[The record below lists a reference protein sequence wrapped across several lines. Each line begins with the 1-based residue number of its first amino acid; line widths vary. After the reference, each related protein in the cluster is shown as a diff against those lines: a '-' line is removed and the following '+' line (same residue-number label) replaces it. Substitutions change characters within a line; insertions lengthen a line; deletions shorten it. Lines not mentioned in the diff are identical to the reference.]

1 MASEGRKILSI
12 LLVVT
17 AGLFF
22 IGLFVKIALIPII
35 AGIFALLLIFSLNFF
50 RDPDRKIPEGNN
62 IIISPADGKVTTVTT
77 INDPDVGENSKLVS
91 IFLNVFDVHANRV
104 PISGKVVS
112 VNHKDGRFVSAF
124 RHDAADVNEQTT
136 TLFET
141 SLGAVKVKQI
151 AGLIARRILCYAK
164 SGEKMN
170 KGDRL
175 GFIMFGSRTDV
186 IFPPSVNVLVKVGQR
201 VVGTETI
208 IGNFVNEKKTNPS

>member
-1 MASEGRKILSI
+1 MAPEGRKILSI
-12 LLVVT
+12 LLIIT
-17 AGLFF
+17 SGLLF
-22 IGLFVKIALIPII
+22 ISLFTNIVLLPII
-35 AGIFALLLIFSLNFF
+35 AGISSLLLVFSLNFF
-50 RDPDRKIPEGNN
+50 RDPDRKIPEGDN
-62 IIISPADGKVTTVTT
+62 IIISPADGKVTAVRT

-104 PISGKVVS
+104 PISGKVIS
-112 VNHKDGRFVSAF
+112 INRKDGQFVSAF

-136 TLFET
+136 TLFDT

-164 SGEKMN
+164 SGEKME

-186 IFPPSVNVLVKVGQR
+186 IFPPFVNVLVKVGQR
-201 VVGTETI
+201 IVGTETI
-208 IGNFVNEKKTNPS
+208 IGTFENEK

>member
-1 MASEGRKILSI
+1 MAPEGRKILSI
-12 LLVVT
+12 LLIIT
-17 AGLFF
+17 SGLLF
-22 IGLFVKIALIPII
+22 INLFTNITFLPII
-35 AGIFALLLIFSLNFF
+35 AGISSLLLVFSLNFF
-50 RDPDRKIPEGNN
+50 RDPARKIPEGDNT
-62 IIISPADGKVTTVTT
+62 IISPADGKVTNVTS
-77 INDPDVGENSKLVS
+77 INDPDVGENSQLVS

-104 PISGKVVS
+104 PISGKVISVS
-112 VNHKDGRFVSAF
+112 HKDGQFVSAF

-136 TLFET
+136 TLFDT

-164 SGEKMN
+164 GGKKMN

-208 IGNFVNEKKTNPS
+208 IGNYVNEKETNPS

>member
-1 MASEGRKILSI
+1 LAQEGKNILGI
-12 LLVVT
+12 LLIVT
-17 AGLFF
+17 AGLLFT
-22 IGLFVKIALIPII
+22 GLLVKIALLPII
-35 AGIFALLLIFSLNFF
+35 AGIFSLILLFSLNFF
-50 RDPDRKIPEGNN
+50 RDPDRKIPEGDN
-62 IIISPADGKVTTVTT
+62 IIISPADGKITTITT

-104 PISGKVVS
+104 PVSGNVIS

-136 TLFET
+136 TLFDT
-141 SLGAVKVKQI
+141 SFGAVKVKQI

-164 SGEKMN
+164 SGEKMD

-186 IFPPSVNVLVKVGQR
+186 IFPPSVNVLVKAGQR

>member
-1 MASEGRKILSI
+1 MATEGRKILSI

-17 AGLFF
+17 AGLFL
-22 IGLFVKIALIPII
+22 IGLFVKIELIPIV
-35 AGIFALLLIFSLNFF
+35 AGISSILLLFSLNFF

-62 IIISPADGKVTTVTT
+62 IIISPADGKVTTVAT

-104 PISGKVVS
+104 PISGKVIS
-112 VNHKDGRFVSAF
+112 VNHKDGQFVSAF
-124 RHDAADVNEQTT
+124 RHDAADVNEQIT
-136 TLFET
+136 TLFDT

-164 SGEKMN
+164 SGETMN

-208 IGNFVNEKKTNPS
+208 IGNFKNEKKE

>member
-12 LLVVT
+12 LLVIT

-35 AGIFALLLIFSLNFF
+35 AGIFSLLLVFSLNFF

-62 IIISPADGKVTTVTT
+62 IIISPADGKVTTIKK
-77 INDPDVGENSKLVS
+77 INDLDVGDNSTLVS
-91 IFLNVFDVHANRV
+91 IFLNIFDVHANRV
-104 PISGKVVS
+104 PISGKVIS
-112 VNHKDGRFVSAF
+112 VNHKGGQFVSAF

-136 TLFET
+136 TLFDT
-141 SLGAVKVKQI
+141 ALGAVKVKQI

-164 SGEKMN
+164 SGEKMEQ
-170 KGDRL
+170 GERL

-186 IFPPSVNVLVKVGQR
+186 IFPPSINVLVKVGQR

-208 IGNFVNEKKTNPS
+208 IGNFVNEK